1 MSSGVEGSANSEGEA
16 NIERRRQSPE
26 ERYLEKKRAELG
38 DLETLLAERELE
50 LHTLRGGLMAFER
63 QYEELVGTRYAE
75 LDELKFRIAELAP
88 APVENPHARK
98 QEDAKPS
105 AAKVPP
111 RRRPAAAKPKSAE
124 TPKPKPAAPF
134 NPAESLKKLYRDVAK
149 MMHPDL
155 ADSDEARENRHRFMT
170 RVNEAYEAGDETR
183 VRAIAQEWEHSP
195 ESVEGVG
202 PAADLVRAIRK
213 IEWSEIRLVA
223 ISREIE
229 QLQSGGMAGMK
240 MMSEEAAQFERDLL
254 NEMTTR
260 LDEEIAAA
268 KEILARLET
277 DAPPKLAEPSTTDD
291 TPPIAEGSC

>member
-1 MSSGVEGSANSEGEA
+1 
-16 NIERRRQSPE
+16 
-26 ERYLEKKRAELG
+26 
-38 DLETLLAERELE
+38 
-50 LHTLRGGLMAFER
+50 
-63 QYEELVGTRYAE
+63 

-88 APVENPHARK
+88 PSVENPPAVK
-98 QEDAKPS
+98 QESAKPS

-111 RRRPAAAKPKSAE
+111 RRRPPAAKPKSAE

-183 VRAIAQEWEHSP
+183 VRAVAQEWEHSP
-195 ESVEGVG
+195 ESVEGTG

-260 LDEEIAAA
+260 LDEEVAAA
-268 KEILARLET
+268 KEILARLEK